1 MSRQHKRRLTWPLLL
16 LFLAVFAVYG
26 LNRLGW
32 LPGSESANKAVD
44 TAPAAREAYLGPVR
58 SLAVL
63 PLLDRSPAGDQGW
76 FARGVAG
83 ELIHCLAGLD
93 DFQVTAPVSAF
104 FFRSGEGN
112 PQVIA
117 ERLQAAY
124 LLLGESELEGENV
137 KLDVRLYDARR
148 REVTWSG
155 RFEQTTE
162 QVFELLETLR
172 AQIMEN
178 MASGD
183 SEACHWRDPGDV
195 QPWLAYLK
203 GRDLLDPPTPP
214 VPGLA
219 RVRFE
224 EALQFAPAYAVAR
237 AGIAQAAIVE
247 RPPRIDMARAS
258 IEAALTLDPGLPEA
272 LALRSHIERT
282 VDWYWDAAA
291 ATALMGLQRTPG
303 DAGLMAEA
311 ARALFSAGQFEESVR
326 YMSESLRRDP
336 INLNSRLSLGLAQEF
351 AGDDEGALST
361 YRQLLRLRP
370 EFPAAHAFRARIRA
384 IQEKPESALEESE
397 LENDEFWGL
406 YARALALTAAA
417 QAGQADNVLEEIVNR
432 HGDHAAFQ
440 LAEIMAYRGDADAAF
455 GWLETAWLQRDG
467 GLAGIVGNRLL
478 QALHDDPRWPELLS
492 RLGLPLDA
500 EGAND

>member
-1 MSRQHKRRLTWPLLL
+1 M
-16 LFLAVFAVYG
+16 AVFG
-26 LNRLGW
+26 LSRLGW
-32 LPGSESANKAVD
+32 LPGNESTSEAADVG
-44 TAPAAREAYLGPVR
+44 PAARAGYLGPAR

-63 PLLDRSPAGDQGW
+63 PFLDRSPAGDQGW

-93 DFQVTAPVSAF
+93 DFQVTAPISAF

-117 ERLQAAY
+117 ERLQVAY

-137 KLDVRLYDARR
+137 RLDVRLYDARR
-148 REVTWSG
+148 REVTWSS
-155 RFEQTTE
+155 RFEKASE
-162 QVFELLETLR
+162 QVFVLLESLR
-172 AQIMEN
+172 AGIMEN
-178 MASGD
+178 MPEGD
-183 SEACHWRDPGDV
+183 SEACDWRNPGDV
-195 QPWLAYLK
+195 QYWLAYLK
-203 GRDLLDPPTPP
+203 GRDFLDPPTPP
-214 VPGLA
+214 EPDFA
-219 RVRFE
+219 RANFE

-247 RPPRIDMARAS
+247 HLPRVDIARAS

-282 VDWYWDAAA
+282 VDWQWDAAA
-291 ATALMGLQRTPG
+291 ATALLGLERAPG

-311 ARALFSAGQFEESVR
+311 ARALFSTGQFEESVR

-361 YRQLLRLRP
+361 YRQLLRMRP

-384 IQEKPESALEESE
+384 IQEKPDAAFEESE
-397 LENDEFWGL
+397 LENDEFWAL
-406 YARALALTAAA
+406 YARALALAAA
-417 QAGQADNVLEEIVNR
+417 NQSDRADNILEKLVGR
-432 HGDHAAFQ
+432 YGDHAAFQ

-455 GWLETAWLQRDG
+455 EWLETAWLQRDG
-467 GLAGIVGNRLL
+467 GLAGLGGNRLL
-478 QALHDDPRWPELLS
+478 AALHDDPRWPEMLS

-500 EGAND
+500 ERAND